1 MRRPRPDATR
11 RVIMLKIGT
20 YRKLRDYLEDLR
32 SEAGTR
38 GLTFDDAVGALLAE
52 HEIIRAAGREAME
65 ECLRE
70 RLLGRDTVQDDGTAR
85 SDPR

>member
-1 MRRPRPDATR
+1 MRGLQTNCVRRPRPDATR

-20 YRKLRDYLEDLR
+20 YRRLREYLEELR

-52 HEIIRAAGREAME
+52 HETLYAAGREAME
-65 ECLRE
+65 DCLRE
-70 RLLGRDTVQDDGTAR
+70 RLAGSGEE
-85 SDPR
+85 

>member
-11 RVIMLKIGT
+11 RVIMLRIGT
-20 YRKLRDYLEDLR
+20 YRRLREYLEDLR

-52 HEIIRAAGREAME
+52 REIMRAAGREAME

-70 RLLGRDTVQDDGTAR
+70 RLIGIGKETK
-85 SDPR
+85 S